1 MLNFIAFFVYRKIKT
16 DMKKLTASVLAVVLT
31 ASFTVV
37 SAQQDTLRTQEIE
50 GVVVTALGIKRE
62 KKSIG
67 YAAQEVKGETIS
79 EAGQSNA
86 LSALSGNV
94 AGVQVTAPSSMG
106 GSTRIT
112 MRGVSS
118 IIGENRPLI
127 IVDGVPLDN
136 SNINDINT
144 QRGAGGRDYG
154 DAAFDINPDDVE
166 SVTVLKGGPA
176 AALYGSRAAN
186 GVIIYTTKQA
196 KRGRT
201 NIEYSSGIA
210 FENIYIRPKLQNYY
224 GGGSQLTLPT
234 QVING
239 QTYNLNEYRM
249 DESWGP
255 RYDANLLYLP
265 WYAFDQE
272 EFPNDYMKPV
282 PWVAPKHDVDSFF
295 DTGIT
300 LTNNFA
306 VAKSFERSNVRLSYT
321 NTAITGIIPT
331 SSIDRHNFAI
341 NANSE
346 LNDKLKVETG
356 FNFVQTRGFNRPEQG
371 YGDNSVAQKF
381 YQWGQRQLDMSKL
394 RDYKLANGQQRTW
407 NRTAWNDPEPY
418 YSDNP
423 YWTIYENV
431 TNDRRNRFYGFA
443 GLTYNILP
451 NLYATGKVYADMYSQ
466 DNDNRVAIGSQAV
479 SGYSIFKR
487 NFSEYNY
494 EGRVHWNPEISDN
507 WSLQTFVGVNR
518 RNLKRSDLN
527 GATRGGLIIPN
538 FYNLK
543 NSLNDPLATN
553 SLYEKRVNSAF
564 GSVSLGFKET
574 VFIEATGRNDWFS
587 TTKEDRF
594 YPSITGS
601 FVFSNLIDANW
612 LSFGKLRA
620 GWASVASDSDPY
632 QLSNYSVQFTN
643 FNGQPRYGLFTQN
656 NNPDLKAELKETKE
670 IGLEMNFLRNRLGFD
685 VTYYDVNITDAILP
699 LSVDPA
705 TGFTNNLINAGQ
717 ITNKGVEAMVYVTPV
732 KNENFSWTMNW
743 NFAQN
748 RNEIVKLYEGVATYQ
763 LTNAPFRARLLAVEG
778 QPYGAIYG
786 FDFTYDA
793 NGNKIVGEDGLYVP
807 TATVQNLGSTLP
819 DYNMGLRN
827 SLKYKNLALSF
838 LFDMQ
843 KGGKY
848 FSTTHMWGMYSG
860 MLEETGFGG
869 NREAGVILDGV
880 REDGSLNDIRITANE
895 FGGMHY
901 GGVDALN
908 VFDASYI
915 KLRDVTLSYD
925 LPKEMIGSLL
935 EGVRISAFGRN
946 LLAWN
951 LDWKGMDPENTS
963 YGSGNIQGLE
973 GGSLPST
980 RQFGVNVNFKF

>member
-1 MLNFIAFFVYRKIKT
+1 
-16 DMKKLTASVLAVVLT
+16 MKKLTTSVLAVVLS
-31 ASFTVV
+31 ASF
-37 SAQQDTLRTQEIE
+37 SMANAQKDSLKTQEIE

-67 YAAQEVKGETIS
+67 YAAQEIKGESIS
-79 EAGQSNA
+79 DAGQSNA
-86 LSALSGNV
+86 ISALSGNV
-94 AGVQVTAPSSMG
+94 AGVQVTANSAMG

-112 MRGVSS
+112 MRGISS

-136 SNINDINT
+136 SNVNDTNT

-176 AALYGSRAAN
+176 AALYGSRASN

-196 KRGRT
+196 KRGRAS
-201 NIEYSSGIA
+201 IEFNTGIS
-210 FENIYIRPKLQNYY
+210 FENVAIIPKLQNFY

-234 QVING
+234 EVING
-239 QTYNLNEYRM
+239 QTYNVNEYKM

-255 RYDANLLYLP
+255 KYDPNLMYLP

-272 EFPNDYMKPV
+272 DFPNDYMKLV
-282 PWVAPKHDVDSFF
+282 PWVAPKNDVDSFF
-295 DTGIT
+295 ETGIT
-300 LTNNFA
+300 LSNNIS
-306 VAKSFERSNVRLSYT
+306 VAKAFEKSNLRVSYT
-321 NTAITGIIPT
+321 NTNISGIVPN
-331 SSIDRHNFAI
+331 SKIDRNNFSI
-341 NANSE
+341 SGNSE
-346 LNDKLKVETG
+346 LSEKLKLETG
-356 FNFVQTRGFNRPEQG
+356 MNFVQTHGFNRPEQG

-381 YQWGQRQLDMSKL
+381 YQWGQRQLDFAKMK
-394 RDYKLANGQQRTW
+394 DYKLANGMQRSW
-407 NRTAWNDPEPY
+407 NRTAWNNGEPY

-431 TNDRRNRFYGFA
+431 SNDKRKRFYGFG
-443 GLTYNILP
+443 GLTYYILP
-451 NLYATGKVYADMYSQ
+451 NLYASGKVYADMYSQ
-466 DNDNRVAIGSQAV
+466 DNDNRVAIGSQSV

-494 EGRVHWNPEISDN
+494 EGRLHWNPEISDA
-507 WSLQTFVGVNR
+507 WSLQTFVGANR

-527 GATRGGLIIPN
+527 GSTRGGLLIPN

-543 NSLNDPLATN
+543 NSINDPLATN
-553 SLYEKRVNSAF
+553 SDYEKRVNSVF

-587 TTKEDRF
+587 TTKYDKF

-601 FVFSNLIDANW
+601 FVFSNLLKANW

-620 GWASVASDSDPY
+620 GWANVASDTDPY

-643 FNGQPRYGLFTQN
+643 FAGGPRYGLFTQN
-656 NNPDLKAELKETKE
+656 NNPELRPELKETKE
-670 IGLEMNFLRNRLGFD
+670 IGLEMNFLKNRFGFD
-685 VTYYDVNITDAILP
+685 VTYYDVDITDAILP

-705 TGFTNNLINAGQ
+705 TGFRNNLINAGQ
-717 ITNKGVEAMVYVTPV
+717 ITNKGIETMVFVTPV
-732 KNENFSWTMNW
+732 KNKDFSWTVNW
-743 NFAQN
+743 NFTKN
-748 RNEIVKLYEGVATYQ
+748 ENEIVKLYEGVKTYQ

-778 QPYGAIYG
+778 QPYGVIYG
-786 FDFTYDA
+786 TDFTYDSS
-793 NGNKIVGEDGLYVP
+793 GNKVIGDDGLYVP
-807 TATVQNLGSTLP
+807 SAIKSLGSTLP

-827 SLKYKNLALSF
+827 SFNYKNFNLSI

-848 FSTTHMWGMYSG
+848 FSTSHMWGMYSG
-860 MLEETGFGG
+860 MLEETGFNG
-869 NREAGVILDGV
+869 NREAGVVLDGV
-880 REDGSLNDIRITANE
+880 LEDGTKNDIRITANE

-915 KLRDVTLSYD
+915 KLRDVTLGYE
-925 LPKEMIGSLL
+925 LPKSLIGGLL
-935 EGVRISAFGRN
+935 ESVRISAFGRN
-946 LLAWN
+946 LFAWN
-951 LDWKGMDPENTS
+951 LDWKGMDPENVS

-980 RQFGVNVNFKF
+980 RQYGVNVNFKF

>member
-1 MLNFIAFFVYRKIKT
+1 
-16 DMKKLTASVLAVVLT
+16 MKKLTTSVLAVVLT
-31 ASFTVV
+31 SSFALVN
-37 SAQQDTLRTQEIE
+37 AQVDTARTQDIE

-79 EAGQSNA
+79 DAGQNNA

-136 SNINDINT
+136 SNVNDTNT

-154 DAAFDINPDDVE
+154 DASFDINPDDVE

-176 AALYGSRAAN
+176 AALYGSRASN

-196 KRGRT
+196 KRGKASVEFT
-201 NIEYSSGIA
+201 TGIS
-210 FENIYIRPKLQNYY
+210 FEDLHIRPKLQNYY

-234 QVING
+234 ATING
-239 QTYNLNEYRM
+239 QTYNLNEYKM

-255 RYDANLLYLP
+255 KYDPNLMYLP
-265 WYAFDQE
+265 WYAFDKD
-272 EFPNDYMKPV
+272 EFPNDYLKQV
-282 PWVAPKHDVDSFF
+282 AWVAPEHDVDSFF

-300 LTNNFA
+300 LSNNIA
-306 VAKSFERSNVRLSYT
+306 VSKSFDNSNLRVSYT
-321 NTAITGIIPT
+321 NTAITGIVPT
-331 SSIDRHNFAI
+331 SKIDRHNFSI
-341 NANSE
+341 NANSKLSE
-346 LNDKLKVETG
+346 KLKIETG
-356 FNFVQTRGFNRPEQG
+356 INFVQTHGFNRPEQG

-381 YQWGQRQLDMSKL
+381 YQWGQRQLDFSKMK
-394 RDYKLANGQQRTW
+394 DYKLSNGMQRSW
-407 NRTAWNDPEPY
+407 NRTAWNNGEPY

-423 YWTIYENV
+423 YWTINENV
-431 TNDRRNRFYGFA
+431 SNDRRNRFYGSA
-443 GLTYNILP
+443 GMTYNILP
-451 NLYATGKVYADMYSQ
+451 NLFAVGKIYADIYSQ

-479 SGYSIFKR
+479 SGFSTFKR
-487 NFSEYNY
+487 NFTEFNY
-494 EGRVHWNPEISDN
+494 EGRLHWNPEISEDF
-507 WSLQTFVGVNR
+507 SLQTFVGANR

-543 NSLNDPLATN
+543 NSVNDPLATN
-553 SLYEKRVNSAF
+553 SLYEKRVNSVF

-574 VFIEATGRNDWFS
+574 LFIEATGRNDWFS
-587 TTKEDRF
+587 TTKEDKF
-594 YPSITGS
+594 YPSVTGS
-601 FVFSNLIDANW
+601 FVFSNVLKTDW

-620 GWASVASDSDPY
+620 GWASVASDTDPY

-643 FNGQPRYGLFTQN
+643 FNGMPRYGLFTQN
-656 NNPDLKAELKETKE
+656 NNPNLKAELKETKE
-670 IGLEMNFLRNRLGFD
+670 IGIEANFFKNRFGLD

-705 TGFTNNLINAGQ
+705 TGFRNNLINAGQ
-717 ITNKGVEAMVYVTPV
+717 ITNKGIEAMVFVTPV
-732 KNENFSWTMNW
+732 KTEDFSWTLNW
-743 NFAQN
+743 NFAK
-748 RNEIVKLYEGVATYQ
+748 NENKIVKLYEGVSTYQ

-778 QPYGAIYG
+778 ESYGAIYG
-786 FDFTYDA
+786 TDFTYDS
-793 NGNKIVGEDGLYVP
+793 NGNKLIDEDGFYIP
-807 TATVQNLGSTLP
+807 TAIKNLGSTLP

-827 SLKYKNLALSF
+827 SLKYKNLSVSF

-843 KGGKY
+843 QGGKY

-869 NREAGVILDGV
+869 NREAGIVLDGV
-880 REDGSLNDIRITANE
+880 LENGNANTTRITANE
-895 FGGMHY
+895 YGGMHY

-915 KLRDVTLSYD
+915 KLRDVTIGYD
-925 LPKEMIGSLL
+925 LPKSIIGGFLD
-935 EGVRISAFGRN
+935 GVRISAFGRN

-951 LDWKGMDPENTS
+951 LAWEGMDPENTS

-980 RQFGVNVNFKF
+980 RQYGVNVNFKF

>member
-1 MLNFIAFFVYRKIKT
+1 
-16 DMKKLTASVLAVVLT
+16 MKKLTTSVLAVVLT
-31 ASFTVV
+31 SSFALVN
-37 SAQQDTLRTQEIE
+37 AQVDTARTQDIE

-67 YAAQEVKGETIS
+67 YAAQQVTGETLS

-106 GSTRIT
+106 GSTRIV

-136 SNINDINT
+136 SNVNDTNT

-154 DAAFDINPDDVE
+154 DASFDINPDDVE

-196 KRGRT
+196 KRGRASVEFST
-201 NIEYSSGIA
+201 GIS

-224 GGGSQLTLPT
+224 GGGSSLTLPT

-239 QTYNLNEYRM
+239 QTYNLNEYKM

-255 RYDANLLYLP
+255 RYNPSLMYLP

-272 EFPNDYMKPV
+272 EFPNDYMKQV
-282 PWVAPKHDVDSFF
+282 AWVAPQNDVDSFF

-300 LTNNFA
+300 LTNNLA
-306 VAKSFERSNVRLSYT
+306 VSKSFEKSSIRLSYT
-321 NTAITGIIPT
+321 NTAITGIVPT
-331 SSIDRHNFAI
+331 SKIDRNNFSI

-346 LNDKLKVETG
+346 LSDKLKVETG
-356 FNFVQTRGFNRPEQG
+356 LNFVQTHGFNRPEQG

-381 YQWGQRQLDMSKL
+381 YQWGQRQLDFSKMK
-394 RDYKLANGQQRTW
+394 DYKLSNGMQRSW
-407 NRTAWNDPEPY
+407 NRTAWNNGDPY

-423 YWTIYENV
+423 YWTINENV
-431 TNDRRNRFYGFA
+431 SNDRRNRFYGFA
-443 GLTYNILP
+443 GMTYNILP
-451 NLYATGKVYADMYSQ
+451 NLYATGKVYADIYSQ

-487 NFSEYNY
+487 NFTEFNY
-494 EGRVHWNPEISDN
+494 EGRLHWNPEISDS
-507 WSLQTFVGVNR
+507 WSLQTFVGANR

-527 GATRGGLIIPN
+527 GATRGGLVIPN

-543 NSLNDPLATN
+543 NSINDPLATN
-553 SLYEKRVNSAF
+553 SDYQKRVNSVF

-587 TTKEDRF
+587 TTKEDKF

-601 FVFSNLIDANW
+601 FVFSNLLDASW

-620 GWASVASDSDPY
+620 GWASVASDTDPY
-632 QLSNYSVQFTN
+632 QLANYSVQFTN
-643 FNGQPRYGLFTQN
+643 FNNIPRYGLFTQN
-656 NNPDLKAELKETKE
+656 NNPLLKPELKETRE
-670 IGLEMNFLRNRLGFD
+670 IGLEMNFLKNRLGLD
-685 VTYYDVNITDAILP
+685 VTYYDVAITDAILP

-705 TGFTNNLINAGQ
+705 TGFRNNLINAGE
-717 ITNKGVEAMVYVTPV
+717 ITNKGIEAMVFVTPV
-732 KNENFSWTMNW
+732 KTEDFSWTLNW
-743 NFAQN
+743 NFAK
-748 RNEIVKLYEGVATYQ
+748 NENKIVKLYEGVSTYQ
-763 LTNAPFRARLLAVEG
+763 LTNAPFQARLLAVEG
-778 QPYGAIYG
+778 ESYGAIYG
-786 FDFTYDA
+786 TDFTYDS
-793 NGNKIVGEDGLYVP
+793 NGNKIVDADGFYVP
-807 TATVQNLGSTLP
+807 TAIKNLGSTLP

-827 SLKYKNLALSF
+827 SFKYKNLNLSF

-843 KGGKY
+843 QGGKY
-848 FSTTHMWGMYSG
+848 FSTSHMWGMYSG

-869 NREAGVILDGV
+869 NREAGIILDGV
-880 REDGSLNDIRITANE
+880 TENGNPNNVRITANE

-915 KLRDVTLSYD
+915 KLRDVTLGYD
-925 LPKEMIGSLL
+925 LPKSIIGGFL
-935 EGVRISAFGRN
+935 EGVRISAYGRN

-951 LDWKGMDPENTS
+951 LAWKGMDPENTS

-980 RQFGVNVNFKF
+980 RQYGVNVNFKF

>member
-1 MLNFIAFFVYRKIKT
+1 
-16 DMKKLTASVLAVVLT
+16 MKKLTTSVLAVVLT
-31 ASFTVV
+31 SSFALVN
-37 SAQQDTLRTQEIE
+37 AQVDTARTQDIE

-67 YAAQEVKGETIS
+67 YAAQQVTGETLS

-106 GSTRIT
+106 GSTRIV

-136 SNINDINT
+136 SNVNDTNT

-154 DAAFDINPDDVE
+154 DASFDINPDDVE

-196 KRGRT
+196 KRGRASVEFST
-201 NIEYSSGIA
+201 GIS

-224 GGGSQLTLPT
+224 GGGSSLTLPT

-239 QTYNLNEYRM
+239 QTYNLNEYKM

-255 RYDANLLYLP
+255 RYNPSLMYLP

-272 EFPNDYMKPV
+272 EFPNDYMKQV
-282 PWVAPKHDVDSFF
+282 AWVAPQDDVDSFF

-300 LTNNFA
+300 LTNNLA
-306 VAKSFERSNVRLSYT
+306 VSKSFEKSSIRLSYT
-321 NTAITGIIPT
+321 NTAITGIVPT
-331 SSIDRHNFAI
+331 SKIDRNNFSI

-346 LNDKLKVETG
+346 LSDKLKVETG
-356 FNFVQTRGFNRPEQG
+356 LNFVQTHGFNRPEQG

-381 YQWGQRQLDMSKL
+381 YQWGQRQLDFSKMK
-394 RDYKLANGQQRTW
+394 DYKLSNGMQRSW
-407 NRTAWNDPEPY
+407 NRTAWNNGDPY

-423 YWTIYENV
+423 YWTINENV
-431 TNDRRNRFYGFA
+431 SNDRRNRFYGFA
-443 GLTYNILP
+443 GMTYNILP
-451 NLYATGKVYADMYSQ
+451 NLYATGKVYADIYSQ

-487 NFSEYNY
+487 NFTEFNY
-494 EGRVHWNPEISDN
+494 EGRLHWNPEISDS
-507 WSLQTFVGVNR
+507 WSLQTFVGANR

-527 GATRGGLIIPN
+527 GATRGGLVIPN

-543 NSLNDPLATN
+543 NSINDPLATN
-553 SLYEKRVNSAF
+553 SDYQKRVNSVF

-587 TTKEDRF
+587 TTKEDKF

-601 FVFSNLIDANW
+601 FVFSNLLDASW

-620 GWASVASDSDPY
+620 GWASVASDTDPY
-632 QLSNYSVQFTN
+632 QLANYSVQFTN
-643 FNGQPRYGLFTQN
+643 FNNIPRYGLFTQN
-656 NNPDLKAELKETKE
+656 NNPLLKPELKETRE
-670 IGLEMNFLRNRLGFD
+670 IGLEMNFLKNRLGLD
-685 VTYYDVNITDAILP
+685 VTYYDVAITDAILP

-705 TGFTNNLINAGQ
+705 TGFRNNLINAGE
-717 ITNKGVEAMVYVTPV
+717 ITNKGIEAMVFVTPV
-732 KNENFSWTMNW
+732 KTEDFSWTLNW
-743 NFAQN
+743 NFAK
-748 RNEIVKLYEGVATYQ
+748 NENKIVKLYEGVSTYQ

-778 QPYGAIYG
+778 ESYGAIYG
-786 FDFTYDA
+786 TDFTYDS
-793 NGNKIVGEDGLYVP
+793 NGNKIVDADGFYVP
-807 TATVQNLGSTLP
+807 TAIKNLGSTLP

-827 SLKYKNLALSF
+827 SFKYKNLNLSF

-843 KGGKY
+843 QGGKY
-848 FSTTHMWGMYSG
+848 FSTSYMWGMYSG

-869 NREAGVILDGV
+869 NREAGIILDGV
-880 REDGSLNDIRITANE
+880 TENGNPNNVRITANE

-915 KLRDVTLSYD
+915 KLRDVTLGYD
-925 LPKEMIGSLL
+925 LPKSIIGGFL
-935 EGVRISAFGRN
+935 EGVRISAYGRN

-951 LDWKGMDPENTS
+951 LAWKGMDPENTS

-980 RQFGVNVNFKF
+980 RQYGVNVNFKF

>member
-1 MLNFIAFFVYRKIKT
+1 
-16 DMKKLTASVLAVVLT
+16 MKKLTTSVLAVVLT
-31 ASFTVV
+31 SSFALVN
-37 SAQQDTLRTQEIE
+37 AQVDTARTQDIE

-79 EAGQSNA
+79 DAGQNNA

-136 SNINDINT
+136 SNVNDTNT

-154 DAAFDINPDDVE
+154 DASFDINPDDVE

-176 AALYGSRAAN
+176 AALYGSRASN

-196 KRGRT
+196 KRGKASVEFT
-201 NIEYSSGIA
+201 TGIS
-210 FENIYIRPKLQNYY
+210 FEDLHIRPKLQNYY

-234 QVING
+234 ATING
-239 QTYNLNEYRM
+239 QTYNLNEYKM

-255 RYDANLLYLP
+255 KYDPNLMYLP
-265 WYAFDQE
+265 WYAFDKDD
-272 EFPNDYMKPV
+272 FPNDYLKQV
-282 PWVAPKHDVDSFF
+282 AWVAPEHDVDSFF

-300 LTNNFA
+300 LSNNIA
-306 VAKSFERSNVRLSYT
+306 VSKSFDNSNLRVSYT
-321 NTAITGIIPT
+321 NTAITGIVPT
-331 SSIDRHNFAI
+331 SKIDRHNFSI
-341 NANSE
+341 NANSKLSE
-346 LNDKLKVETG
+346 KLKIETG
-356 FNFVQTRGFNRPEQG
+356 INFVQTHGFNRPEQG

-381 YQWGQRQLDMSKL
+381 YQWGQRQLDFSKMK
-394 RDYKLANGQQRTW
+394 DYKLSNGMQRSW
-407 NRTAWNDPEPY
+407 NRTAWNNGEPY

-423 YWTIYENV
+423 YWTINENV
-431 TNDRRNRFYGFA
+431 SNDRRNRFYGSA
-443 GLTYNILP
+443 GMTYNILP
-451 NLYATGKVYADMYSQ
+451 NLFAVGKIYADIYSQ

-479 SGYSIFKR
+479 SGFSTFKR
-487 NFSEYNY
+487 NFTEFNY
-494 EGRVHWNPEISDN
+494 EGRLHWNPEISEN
-507 WSLQTFVGVNR
+507 FSLQTFVGANR

-543 NSLNDPLATN
+543 NSVNDPLATN
-553 SLYEKRVNSAF
+553 SLYEKRVNSVF

-574 VFIEATGRNDWFS
+574 LFIEATGRNDWFS
-587 TTKEDRF
+587 TTKEDKF
-594 YPSITGS
+594 YPSVTGS
-601 FVFSNLIDANW
+601 FVFSNVLKTDW

-620 GWASVASDSDPY
+620 GWASVASDTDPY

-643 FNGQPRYGLFTQN
+643 FNGMPRYGLFTQN
-656 NNPDLKAELKETKE
+656 NNPNLKAELKETKE
-670 IGLEMNFLRNRLGFD
+670 IGIEANFFKNRFGLD

-705 TGFTNNLINAGQ
+705 TGFRNNLINAGQ
-717 ITNKGVEAMVYVTPV
+717 ITNKGIEAMVFVTPV
-732 KNENFSWTMNW
+732 KTEDFSWTLNW
-743 NFAQN
+743 NFAK
-748 RNEIVKLYEGVATYQ
+748 NENKIVKLYEGVSTYQ

-778 QPYGAIYG
+778 ESYGAIYG
-786 FDFTYDA
+786 TDFTYDS
-793 NGNKIVGEDGLYVP
+793 NGNKLIDEDGFYIP
-807 TATVQNLGSTLP
+807 TAIKNLGSTLP

-827 SLKYKNLALSF
+827 SLKYKNLSVSF

-843 KGGKY
+843 QGGKY

-869 NREAGVILDGV
+869 NREAGIVLDGV
-880 REDGSLNDIRITANE
+880 LENGNANTTRITANE
-895 FGGMHY
+895 YGGMHY

-915 KLRDVTLSYD
+915 KLRDVTIGYD
-925 LPKEMIGSLL
+925 LPKSIIGGFLD
-935 EGVRISAFGRN
+935 GVRISAFGRN

-951 LDWKGMDPENTS
+951 LAWEGMDPENTS

-980 RQFGVNVNFKF
+980 RQYGVNVNFKF

>member
-1 MLNFIAFFVYRKIKT
+1 
-16 DMKKLTASVLAVVLT
+16 MKKLTTSVLAVVLT
-31 ASFTVV
+31 SSFALVN
-37 SAQQDTLRTQEIE
+37 AQVDTARTQDIE

-79 EAGQSNA
+79 DAGQNNA

-136 SNINDINT
+136 SNVNDTNT

-154 DAAFDINPDDVE
+154 DASFDINPDDVE

-176 AALYGSRAAN
+176 AALYGSRASN

-196 KRGRT
+196 KRGKASVEFT
-201 NIEYSSGIA
+201 TGIS
-210 FENIYIRPKLQNYY
+210 FEDLHIRPKLQNYY

-234 QVING
+234 ATING
-239 QTYNLNEYRM
+239 QTYNVNEYKM

-255 RYDANLLYLP
+255 KYDPNLMYLP
-265 WYAFDQE
+265 WYAFDKD
-272 EFPNDYMKPV
+272 EFPNDYLKQV
-282 PWVAPKHDVDSFF
+282 AWVAPEHDVDSFF

-300 LTNNFA
+300 LSNNIA
-306 VAKSFERSNVRLSYT
+306 VSKSFDNSNLRVSYT
-321 NTAITGIIPT
+321 NTAITGIVPT
-331 SSIDRHNFAI
+331 SKIDRHNFSI
-341 NANSE
+341 NANSKLSE
-346 LNDKLKVETG
+346 KLKIETG
-356 FNFVQTRGFNRPEQG
+356 INFVQTQGFNRPEQG

-381 YQWGQRQLDMSKL
+381 YQWGQRQLDFSKMK
-394 RDYKLANGQQRTW
+394 DYKLSNGMQRSW
-407 NRTAWNDPEPY
+407 NRTAWNNGEPY

-423 YWTIYENV
+423 YWTINENV
-431 TNDRRNRFYGFA
+431 SNDRRNRFYGSA
-443 GLTYNILP
+443 GMTYNILP
-451 NLYATGKVYADMYSQ
+451 NLFAVGKIYADIYSQ

-479 SGYSIFKR
+479 SGFSTFKR
-487 NFSEYNY
+487 NFTEFNY
-494 EGRVHWNPEISDN
+494 EGRLHWNPEISEN
-507 WSLQTFVGVNR
+507 FSLQTFVGANR

-543 NSLNDPLATN
+543 NSINDPLASN
-553 SLYEKRVNSAF
+553 SLYEKRVNSVF

-574 VFIEATGRNDWFS
+574 LFIEATGRNDWFS
-587 TTKEDRF
+587 TTKEDKF
-594 YPSITGS
+594 YPSVTGS
-601 FVFSNLIDANW
+601 FVFSNVLKTDW

-620 GWASVASDSDPY
+620 GWASVASDTDPY

-643 FNGQPRYGLFTQN
+643 FNGMPRYGLFTQN
-656 NNPDLKAELKETKE
+656 NNPNLKAELKETKE
-670 IGLEMNFLRNRLGFD
+670 IGIEANFFKNRFGLD

-705 TGFTNNLINAGQ
+705 TGFRNNLINAGQ
-717 ITNKGVEAMVYVTPV
+717 ITNKGIEAMVFVTPV
-732 KNENFSWTMNW
+732 KTEDFSWTLNW
-743 NFAQN
+743 NFAK
-748 RNEIVKLYEGVATYQ
+748 NENKIVKLYEGVSTYQ
-763 LTNAPFRARLLAVEG
+763 LTNAPFQARLLAVEG
-778 QPYGAIYG
+778 ESYGAIYG
-786 FDFTYDA
+786 TDFTYDS
-793 NGNKIVGEDGLYVP
+793 NGNKLIDEDGFYIP
-807 TATVQNLGSTLP
+807 TAIKNLGSTLP

-827 SLKYKNLALSF
+827 SLKYKNLSVSF

-843 KGGKY
+843 QGGKY

-869 NREAGVILDGV
+869 NREAGIVLDGV
-880 REDGSLNDIRITANE
+880 LENGNANTTRITANE
-895 FGGMHY
+895 YGGMHY

-915 KLRDVTLSYD
+915 KLRDVTIGYD
-925 LPKEMIGSLL
+925 LPKSIIGGFLD
-935 EGVRISAFGRN
+935 GVRISAFGRN

-951 LDWKGMDPENTS
+951 LAWEGMDPENTS

-980 RQFGVNVNFKF
+980 RQYGVNVNFKF

>member
-1 MLNFIAFFVYRKIKT
+1 
-16 DMKKLTASVLAVVLT
+16 MKKLTTSVLAVVLS
-31 ASFTVV
+31 ASF
-37 SAQQDTLRTQEIE
+37 SMANAQKDSLKTQEIE

-67 YAAQEVKGETIS
+67 YAAQEIKGESIS
-79 EAGQSNA
+79 DAGQSNA
-86 LSALSGNV
+86 ISALSGNV
-94 AGVQVTAPSSMG
+94 AGVQVTANSAMG

-112 MRGVSS
+112 MRGISS

-136 SNINDINT
+136 SNVNDTNT

-176 AALYGSRAAN
+176 AALYGSRASN

-196 KRGRT
+196 KRGRAS
-201 NIEYSSGIA
+201 IEFNTGIS
-210 FENIYIRPKLQNYY
+210 FENVAIIPKLQNFY

-234 QVING
+234 EVING
-239 QTYNLNEYRM
+239 QTYNVNEYKM

-255 RYDANLLYLP
+255 KYDPNLMYLP

-272 EFPNDYMKPV
+272 DFPNDYMKLV
-282 PWVAPKHDVDSFF
+282 PWVAPKNDVDSFF
-295 DTGIT
+295 ETGIT
-300 LTNNFA
+300 LSNNIS
-306 VAKSFERSNVRLSYT
+306 VAKAFEKSNLRVSYT
-321 NTAITGIIPT
+321 NTNISGIVPN
-331 SSIDRHNFAI
+331 SKIDRNNFSI
-341 NANSE
+341 SGNSE
-346 LNDKLKVETG
+346 LSEKLKLETG
-356 FNFVQTRGFNRPEQG
+356 MNFVQTHGFNRPEQG

-381 YQWGQRQLDMSKL
+381 YQWGQRQLDFAKMK
-394 RDYKLANGQQRTW
+394 DYKLANGMQRSW
-407 NRTAWNDPEPY
+407 NRTAWNNAEPY

-431 TNDRRNRFYGFA
+431 SNDKRKRFYGFG
-443 GLTYNILP
+443 GLTYYILP
-451 NLYATGKVYADMYSQ
+451 NLYASGKVYADMYSQ
-466 DNDNRVAIGSQAV
+466 DNDNRVAIGSQSV

-494 EGRVHWNPEISDN
+494 EGRLHWNPEISDA
-507 WSLQTFVGVNR
+507 WSLQTFVGANR

-527 GATRGGLIIPN
+527 GSTRGGLLIPN

-543 NSLNDPLATN
+543 NSINDPLATN
-553 SLYEKRVNSAF
+553 SDYEKRVNSVF

-587 TTKEDRF
+587 TTKYDKF

-601 FVFSNLIDANW
+601 FVFSNLLKANW

-620 GWASVASDSDPY
+620 GWANVASDTDPY

-643 FNGQPRYGLFTQN
+643 FAGGPRYGLFTQN
-656 NNPDLKAELKETKE
+656 NNPELRPELKETKE
-670 IGLEMNFLRNRLGFD
+670 IGLEMNFLKNRFGFD
-685 VTYYDVNITDAILP
+685 VTYYDVDITDAILP

-705 TGFTNNLINAGQ
+705 TGFRNNLINAGQ
-717 ITNKGVEAMVYVTPV
+717 ITNKGIETMVFVTPV
-732 KNENFSWTMNW
+732 KNKDFSWTVNW
-743 NFAQN
+743 NFTKN
-748 RNEIVKLYEGVATYQ
+748 ENEIVKLYEGVKTYQ

-778 QPYGAIYG
+778 QPYGVIYG
-786 FDFTYDA
+786 TDFTYDSS
-793 NGNKIVGEDGLYVP
+793 GNKVIGDDGLYVP
-807 TATVQNLGSTLP
+807 SAIKSLGSTLP

-827 SLKYKNLALSF
+827 SFNYKNFNLSI

-848 FSTTHMWGMYSG
+848 FSTSHMWGMYSG
-860 MLEETGFGG
+860 MLEETGFNG
-869 NREAGVILDGV
+869 NREAGVVLDGV
-880 REDGSLNDIRITANE
+880 LEDGTKNDIRITANE

-915 KLRDVTLSYD
+915 KLRDVTLGYE
-925 LPKEMIGSLL
+925 LPKSLIGGLL
-935 EGVRISAFGRN
+935 ESVRISAFGRN
-946 LLAWN
+946 LFAWN
-951 LDWKGMDPENTS
+951 LDWKGMDPENVS

-980 RQFGVNVNFKF
+980 RQYGVNVNFKF

>member
-1 MLNFIAFFVYRKIKT
+1 
-16 DMKKLTASVLAVVLT
+16 MKKLTTSVLAVVLS
-31 ASFTVV
+31 ASF
-37 SAQQDTLRTQEIE
+37 SMANAQQDSLKTQEIE

-67 YAAQEVKGETIS
+67 YAAQEIKGESIS
-79 EAGQSNA
+79 DAGQSNA
-86 LSALSGNV
+86 ISALSGNV
-94 AGVQVTAPSSMG
+94 AGVQVTANSAMG

-112 MRGVSS
+112 MRGISS

-136 SNINDINT
+136 SNVNDTNT

-176 AALYGSRAAN
+176 AALYGSRASN

-196 KRGRT
+196 KRGRAS
-201 NIEYSSGIA
+201 IEFNTGIS
-210 FENIYIRPKLQNYY
+210 FENVAIIPKLQNFY

-234 QVING
+234 EVING
-239 QTYNLNEYRM
+239 QTYNVNEYKM

-255 RYDANLLYLP
+255 KYDPNLMYLP

-272 EFPNDYMKPV
+272 DFPNDYMKLV
-282 PWVAPKHDVDSFF
+282 PWVAPKNDVDSFF
-295 DTGIT
+295 ETGIT
-300 LTNNFA
+300 LSNNIS
-306 VAKSFERSNVRLSYT
+306 VAKAFEKSNLRVSYT
-321 NTAITGIIPT
+321 NTNISGIVPN
-331 SSIDRHNFAI
+331 SKIDRNNFSI
-341 NANSE
+341 SGNSE
-346 LNDKLKVETG
+346 LSEKLKLETG
-356 FNFVQTRGFNRPEQG
+356 MNFVQTHGFNRPEQG

-381 YQWGQRQLDMSKL
+381 YQWGQRQLDFAKMK
-394 RDYKLANGQQRTW
+394 DYKLANGMQRSW
-407 NRTAWNDPEPY
+407 NRTAWNNAEPY

-431 TNDRRNRFYGFA
+431 SNDKRKRFYGFG
-443 GLTYNILP
+443 GLTYYILP
-451 NLYATGKVYADMYSQ
+451 NLYASGKVYADMYSQ
-466 DNDNRVAIGSQAV
+466 DNDNRVAIGSQSV

-494 EGRVHWNPEISDN
+494 EGRLHWNPEISDA
-507 WSLQTFVGVNR
+507 WSLQTFVGANR

-527 GATRGGLIIPN
+527 GSTRGGLLIPN

-543 NSLNDPLATN
+543 NSINDPLATN
-553 SLYEKRVNSAF
+553 SDYEKRVNSVF

-587 TTKEDRF
+587 TTKYDKF

-601 FVFSNLIDANW
+601 FVFSNLLKANW

-620 GWASVASDSDPY
+620 GWANVASDTDPY

-643 FNGQPRYGLFTQN
+643 FAGGPRYGLFTQN
-656 NNPDLKAELKETKE
+656 NNPELRPELKETKE
-670 IGLEMNFLRNRLGFD
+670 IGLEMNFLKNRFGFD
-685 VTYYDVNITDAILP
+685 VTYYDVDITDAILP

-705 TGFTNNLINAGQ
+705 TGFRNNLINAGQ
-717 ITNKGVEAMVYVTPV
+717 ITNKGIETMVFVTPV
-732 KNENFSWTMNW
+732 KNKDFSWTVNW
-743 NFAQN
+743 NFTKN
-748 RNEIVKLYEGVATYQ
+748 ENEIVKLYEGVKTYQ

-778 QPYGAIYG
+778 QPYGVIYG
-786 FDFTYDA
+786 TDFTYDSS
-793 NGNKIVGEDGLYVP
+793 GNKVIGDDGLYVP
-807 TATVQNLGSTLP
+807 SAIKSLGSTLP

-827 SLKYKNLALSF
+827 SFNYKNFNLSI

-848 FSTTHMWGMYSG
+848 FSTSHMWGMYSG
-860 MLEETGFGG
+860 MLEETGFNG
-869 NREAGVILDGV
+869 NREAGVVLDGV
-880 REDGSLNDIRITANE
+880 LEDGTKNDIRITANE

-915 KLRDVTLSYD
+915 KLRDVTLGYE
-925 LPKEMIGSLL
+925 LPKSLIGGLL
-935 EGVRISAFGRN
+935 ESVRISAFGRN
-946 LLAWN
+946 LFAWN
-951 LDWKGMDPENTS
+951 LDWKGMDPENVS

-980 RQFGVNVNFKF
+980 RQYGVNVNFKF